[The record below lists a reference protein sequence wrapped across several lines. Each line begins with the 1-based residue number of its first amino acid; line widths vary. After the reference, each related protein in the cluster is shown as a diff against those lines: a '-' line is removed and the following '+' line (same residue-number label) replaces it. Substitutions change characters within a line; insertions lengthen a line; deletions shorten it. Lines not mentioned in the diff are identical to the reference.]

1 MREEYYSTPDVL
13 NNFIPNMVFER
24 ILINKSKPIA
34 KLLILFLERER
45 LWFCKWM
52 LTCNNM
58 CMKLLVYQISAWF
71 NEPLLK
77 YQELF

>member
-24 ILINKSKPIA
+24 ILTNKSKPIS

-45 LWFCKWM
+45 L
-52 LTCNNM
+52 
-58 CMKLLVYQISAWF
+58 
-71 NEPLLK
+71 
-77 YQELF
+77 